1 MKYIYLILIILLLP
15 ACSYTEVNEDYNYL
29 PNNSLRFIRTEHD
42 TSLLINKD
50 NTYYLLLLNKDN
62 INIDVD
68 YLIKLNN
75 VKSNIKAK
83 REYYLNK
90 DLTINSITFKIN
102 DKVEIL
108 FNNKKFCIYIKN
120 LDQDN
125 YSSCDFLYLYDPDE
139 NFYITLNNNLLVLFY
154 QSYTKFNYKFMYHL
168 STVWIDSY
176 TIDPSSYT
184 TLTISR
190 DNFEITSNEIRGKTI
205 HKKPNS

>member
-15 ACSYTEVNEDYNYL
+15 ACSYTKVNEDYNYL
-29 PNNSLRFIRTEHD
+29 PNNSLRFIRTEND

-75 VKSNIKAK
+75 VKSNVRAK
-83 REYYLNK
+83 KEIYLNK

-125 YSSCDFLYLYDPDE
+125 YSSCDFLYLYDPDK

>member
-15 ACSYTEVNEDYNYL
+15 ACSYTKVNEDYNYL
-29 PNNSLRFIRTEHD
+29 PNNSLRFIRTEND

-75 VKSNIKAK
+75 VKSNVRAK
-83 REYYLNK
+83 KENYLNK

>member
-15 ACSYTEVNEDYNYL
+15 ACSYTKVNEDYNYL

-75 VKSNIKAK
+75 VKSNVRAK
-83 REYYLNK
+83 KEIYLNK